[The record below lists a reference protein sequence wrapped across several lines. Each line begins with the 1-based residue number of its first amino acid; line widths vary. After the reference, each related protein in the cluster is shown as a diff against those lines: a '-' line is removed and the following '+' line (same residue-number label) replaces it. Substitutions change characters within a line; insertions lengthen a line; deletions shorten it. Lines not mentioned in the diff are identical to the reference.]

1 MKTIGLDFLT
11 RGRGPKRIGSRL
23 GVVSGA
29 VQPFIVSPIPYQ
41 KVVRDEPFSYNLS
54 QHIANAHTFDL
65 APGSPALPAGM
76 ALSPAGLLTGPA
88 TAANMDADI
97 VIRATNTTSGLSAD
111 FLVQMSVAQRPGN
124 MPVPTLTELTST
136 SLRVT
141 KPTPPAN
148 TPAIT
153 SIVMLHGAT
162 TPLTEAN
169 GTKVFNAFPGAATTI
184 DITGLQAGSTR
195 YVTLKART
203 FWKDGAALD
212 AAAFSPNVANL
223 TLSGANTP
231 PSYTNPPTISP
242 ASGPVGTVF
251 TLDPGTVAG
260 QPTPANT
267 LIGLTQNGVDRLAQV
282 SGNTFTSTAAGPL
295 VATWQATNGVS
306 PNATAQ
312 ATATITAAAQVPGV
326 MAAPAL
332 AVVSASQ
339 INATVAAAPADG
351 GSAITSYEMRYS
363 LDQVNWTTI
372 TGLTAGE
379 TRSIIGLLAS
389 TAYYVQNAARNA
401 VGLGPWSASASATT
415 NAASGTT
422 IQFGQFTA
430 SGAGAKAISEADG
443 TYGQFT
449 VTAGVITPNTSPLAV
464 GTVVIGSTNV
474 TVVANEYSVASL
486 AEFTAARTAMGAG
499 GGRTIRFRTGTYAV
513 GTGYVIAS
521 ASYAALVSITCEAGT
536 KLTGTVVL
544 SNPSNV
550 RLAGFEIDCTDTA
563 AVNIVDLI
571 GPCTGCQVWDNYLH
585 GIPRDPLGDY
595 YTLNYFNPDH
605 GIGTSATV
613 GGQYLNGCSILRN
626 RIEHVK
632 EGIVLLIGGAADYD
646 VWDNDIGYTYS
657 DANKIAIYQTPALTA
672 NKRWRRNW
680 WYMMIGRQDDNGGL
694 GSPHSDMWQNV
705 RTAVSDG
712 ADITNFEFTQNV
724 WLNTR
729 YSRGYNIQGVFA
741 ASDGGNRPRFVNPN
755 ISGNICMSDTAHFIS
770 LLVSGGIMAHNV
782 LITTTAPKGGQ
793 PLGKYTGQGAFNLTV
808 NGNSPLLLRNITNV
822 APTISGGTA
831 TQTDNLLLGSDYAT
845 YAVATVFD
853 GADLEQTTWAGI
865 QTAYDIKAG
874 GPADT
879 GFGRGAIG
887 TGIGTYGARRDP
899 SGWTYN
905 AAYEQV
911 TPSTLTTISISEP
924 QLPVYDCNPFFGG
937 QAAVSF
943 TVTHDTGPG
952 DTLQYRILNG
962 DTAAVIQDWTD
973 FAATTGST
981 TLTVNRGPSFTP
993 LKIAVRGKVQTAV
1006 TATQATKWWSGYIV
1020 AIQAQSLGN
1029 KPWTNS
1035 TTVGNTFTPVAD
1047 RLWIL
1052 FNDVS
1057 GGIGTIGGS
1066 LATGPRAIGGASI
1079 IGSRRATAVVNA
1091 YSDGPVLLVDNTESG
1106 TGRNETWDSNETTN
1120 RSWALTEQ
1128 NPTDYIR
1135 SRGSDIGLVL
1145 EHWFT
1150 NEASAYY
1157 KNEANSFHQLARH
1170 FLPGYT
1176 KLQEDGLL
1184 NTPNGTG
1191 VQNYTGGQVQVSFSA
1206 SYHYTP
1212 VHHFFTL
1219 NGQSGGLYDP
1229 NRTKWTWLFGMSAT
1243 ATGTTRLDGE
1253 FVSVDTAKGGT
1264 RRSQELMAEAE
1275 NAWLP
1280 ISLRS
1285 LPGWSGQAAFGGH
1298 MAMPEGT
1305 HVRAND
1311 PDGESLV
1318 AAYIMTAIMRALGKL
1333 PRSEP
1338 RVTSVTWAASG
1349 AKATVRV
1356 SLPNGGNLSTA
1367 YIQHGAGAYAGSYEA
1382 TNWQTPA
1389 VLPETSVAQLHNVQ
1403 GFAVYR
1409 AGAWKFSGFTATI
1422 VNTGTGTG
1430 ASRYGEIDIVPNSGA
1445 FVNGDQIL
1453 FGYADGQYTINPT
1466 DLVNCRPHIHWPLE
1480 TRAHVSGAGYG
1491 WPVVREAGTTSIS
1504 TAAGI
1509 NGAATAPSAFVAG
1522 NWTLTD
1528 PATDGDLTVT
1538 ITALPSDGG
1547 SALTAIQYQVDG
1559 GNWISV
1565 GAATVGTY
1573 TISGLSN
1580 NVSHA
1585 VVLRAVNA
1593 VGASAASD
1601 TKNATPTADT
1611 VAPTLTSPTDVA
1623 NGANAMTGSVSTNE
1637 ATGTLYWVVTTS
1649 ATAPSAAQV
1658 KAGQNHLG
1666 AAAPASGSQAVTT
1679 TGVQAMSDNGLAAG
1693 TAYFTHFMH
1702 EDGAAN
1708 QSAVSSADGFTTA
1721 AAATTFFTHATYF
1734 TAPANVP
1741 ANTTRLTFKAKI
1753 KMPTWPSAERY
1764 LFAQSSTG
1772 CDLHFAANN
1781 KWKVIVENA
1790 GGTSLINTTT
1800 AVSIPTAGA
1809 WVTVE
1814 FDVDQTAGSVL
1825 IKHDG
1830 ATVYTGSITTGSTF
1844 QTGRAVG
1851 FLSNTAGVS
1860 MIPDCEVEY
1869 LEVYYN
1875 DTLHKRIDA
1884 SGGIAAINADAWQL
1898 GGDVT

>member
-1 MKTIGLDFLT
+1 MLAKGKNSRFS
-11 RGRGPKRIGSRL
+11 GRGAVVRKGRIGS
-23 GVVSGA
+23 
-29 VQPFIVSPIPYQ
+29 QFNTQITPIAYQ
-41 KVVRDEPFSYNLS
+41 KVVRDEFYSYSLA
-54 QHIANAHTFDL
+54 QHYAGGHTFSL
-65 APGSPALPAGM
+65 AAGSPALPAGLTLDPDGT
-76 ALSPAGLLTGPA
+76 LSGTA
-88 TAANMDADI
+88 TVANMDADF
-97 VIRATNTTSGLSAD
+97 VLRATNTISGLQAD
-111 FLVQMSVAQRPGN
+111 ALVPMSVAQRPGAFSA
-124 MPVPTLTELTST
+124 PTLTELTST

-141 KPTPPAN
+141 KPATPAN

-153 SIVMLHGAT
+153 SVVMLHGAT
-162 TPLTEAN
+162 TPLTTAN
-169 GTKVFNAFPGAATTI
+169 GTQVFNAFPGAATTI

-312 ATATITAAAQVPGV
+312 ATATITAAAQVPGI

-486 AEFTAARTAMGAG
+486 AEFEAARTNMGSAGGRTLRFRAGTHAMGAD
-499 GGRTIRFRTGTYAV
+499 
-513 GTGYVIAS
+513 YVLANT
-521 ASYAALVSITCEAGT
+521 AYAARVTITGETGAN
-536 KLTGTVVL
+536 LTGNFDLQTC
-544 SNPSNV
+544 SNV
-550 RLAGFEIDCTDTA
+550 TVQGLDLQWLATTPVPSFVLTMRGVCQNIIITQNKIH
-563 AVNIVDLI
+563 AV
-571 GPCTGCQVWDNYLH
+571 H
-585 GIPRDPLGDY
+585 RDPLG
-595 YTLNYFNPDH
+595 NYSAGGYSNPE
-605 GIGTSATV
+605 GIGSLNS
-613 GGQYLNGCSILRN
+613 GGYINGVTITRN
-626 RIEHVK
+626 EIYDVW
-632 EGIVLLIGGAADYD
+632 EGIVLQLGGPNPCDIDLNEIYWVYEDY
-646 VWDNDIGYTYS
+646 VKLS
-657 DANKIAIYQTPALTA
+657 
-672 NKRWRRNW
+672 
-680 WYMMIGRQDDNGGL
+680 
-694 GSPHSDMWQNV
+694 V
-705 RTAVSDG
+705 RTAGLPAVKRITRNYGHDRIGDPADAQNPHLDCIQFVGNVENSGLDMGNVEILQNVFTNTSATRSKGQQGITGFLDG
-712 ADITNFEFTQNV
+712 AYRVKLKNPLIAGNF
-724 WLNTR
+724 
-729 YSRGYNIQGVFA
+729 IQVDGNHPLTIMC
-741 ASDGGNRPRFVNPN
+741 DGG
-755 ISGNICMSDTAHFIS
+755 
-770 LLVSGGIMAHNV
+770 LVAHNTFV
-782 LITTTAPKGGQ
+782 KGPEADGTTKTDGDCSPEI
-793 PLGKYTGQGAFNLTV
+793 TV
-808 NGNSPLLLRNITNV
+808 NGAAPTLLRNIWEDTTGV
-822 APTISGGTA
+822 FGTSVL
-831 TQTDNLLLGSDYAT
+831 TDNLIIGDKGAINSYAST
-845 YAVATVFD
+845 FD
-853 GADLEQTTWAGI
+853 GPTYIPASFANVKTMWNR
-865 QTAYDIKAG
+865 KAA
-874 GPADT
+874 GPADV
-879 GFGRGAIG
+879 GYGRGSLG
-887 TGIGTYGARRDP
+887 TGIGTYGSPRDP

-924 QLPVYDCNPFFGG
+924 QLPVYDSNPFFGG
-937 QAAVSF
+937 QAAVTF
-943 TVTHDTGPG
+943 TVTHDTGAG
-952 DTLQYRILNG
+952 DTLQYRIING

-981 TLTVNRGPSFTP
+981 PLTISRGPSFTP
-993 LKIAVRGKVQTAV
+993 LKIAVRGKVQTGV
-1006 TATQATKWWSGYIV
+1006 TDTQATKWWVGLNAVIE
-1020 AIQAQSLGN
+1020 AQSLGN

-1035 TTVGNTFTPVAD
+1035 TTIGNSFTPPD
-1047 RLWIL
+1047 ERLWIL
-1052 FNDVS
+1052 YNDVS
-1057 GGIGTIGGS
+1057 GGIGTVGGS
-1066 LATGPRAIGGASI
+1066 LATGPRVVNASSI
-1079 IGSRRATAVVNA
+1079 IGARRAAAVVNA
-1091 YSDGPVLLVDNTESG
+1091 YCDGPVLLVDCTESG
-1106 TGRNETWDSNETTN
+1106 TGRNETWDAEEAAN

-1128 NPTDYIR
+1128 NPVDYIR

-1150 NEASAYY
+1150 NEASAY
-1157 KNEANSFHQLARH
+1157 NRLEANSFHQLARH

-1191 VQNYTGGQVQVSFSA
+1191 VQNYSGAQVQVSANA

-1212 VHHFFTL
+1212 IHHFFAL
-1219 NGQSGGLYDP
+1219 NGQAGGLFDP
-1229 NRTKWTWLFGMSAT
+1229 ARTRWTWLYGMSAT
-1243 ATGTTRLDGE
+1243 ANSGTRADGV
-1253 FVSVDTAKGGT
+1253 FHSVDMAKGGT
-1264 RRSQELMAEAE
+1264 RRSQELWAEAE
-1275 NAWLP
+1275 SAWLP
-1280 ISLRS
+1280 ITLRS
-1285 LPGWSGQAAFGGH
+1285 LPGWSGQASWGGH
-1298 MAMPEGT
+1298 MAMPDGT
-1305 HVRAND
+1305 HVAAND

-1318 AAYIMTAIMRALGKL
+1318 ACHIMIAIMRALGKL
-1333 PRSEP
+1333 PRAEP

-1430 ASRYGEIDIVPNSGA
+1430 AARYGEIDIVPNSGA

-1453 FGYADGQYTINPT
+1453 FGYADGQYTLNPT
-1466 DLVNCRPHIHWPLE
+1466 DLANCRPHIHWPLE
-1480 TRAHVSGAGYG
+1480 TRAHVSGTGYG

-1509 NGAATAPSAFVAG
+1509 NGGATAPSAFVAG
-1522 NWTLTD
+1522 QWTLTD

-1559 GNWISV
+1559 GNWISF
-1565 GAATVGTY
+1565 GAATIGTY

-1734 TAPANVP
+1734 ASP
-1741 ANTTRLTFKAKI
+1741 ANTPAGTTKITFRARL
-1753 KMPTWPSAERY
+1753 KMPTWPSAITF
-1764 LFAQSSTG
+1764 LFTQASTG
-1772 CDLHFAANN
+1772 CDLTTLATN
-1781 KWKVIVENA
+1781 KWKMVAENS
-1790 GGTSLINTTT
+1790 GGTSVLN
-1800 AVSIPTAGA
+1800 VSSNVDLPAAGA
-1809 WVTVE
+1809 WVTIE
-1814 FDVDQTAGSVL
+1814 YEVDQTAGTATV
-1825 IKHDG
+1825 KHDG
-1830 ATVYTGSITTGSTF
+1830 VTVLSGSVTTGGTF
-1844 QTGRAVG
+1844 QSNRKVSFLGGTTGAS
-1851 FLSNTAGVS
+1851 LW
-1860 MIPDCEVEY
+1860 PDTEVEY

-1875 DTLHKRIDA
+1875 GALHKRIDA
-1884 SGGIAAINADAWQL
+1884 SGGIAAINADAWAP

>member
-1 MKTIGLDFLT
+1 MLAKGKNSRFS
-11 RGRGPKRIGSRL
+11 GRGAVVRKGRIGS
-23 GVVSGA
+23 
-29 VQPFIVSPIPYQ
+29 QFNTQITPIAYL
-41 KVVRDEPFSYNLS
+41 KVVRDEFYSYSLA
-54 QHIANAHTFDL
+54 QHYAGGHTFSL
-65 APGSPALPAGM
+65 AAGSPALPTGLTLDPDGT
-76 ALSPAGLLTGPA
+76 LSGTA
-88 TAANMDADI
+88 TVANMDADI
-97 VIRATNTTSGLSAD
+97 VLRATNTISGLQAD
-111 FLVQMSVAQRPGN
+111 ALVPMSVAQRPGAFSA
-124 MPVPTLTELTST
+124 PTLTELTST

-141 KPTPPAN
+141 KPATPAN

-153 SIVMLHGAT
+153 SVVMLHGAT

-312 ATATITAAAQVPGV
+312 AAATITAAAQVPGV
-326 MAAPAL
+326 MAAPGL

-339 INATVAAAPADG
+339 IDATVAAAPADG

-513 GTGYVIAS
+513 GGDYVLAS
-521 ASYAALVSITCEAGT
+521 VAYAAQATITGEAGVT
-536 KLTGTVVL
+536 LTGNVIL
-544 SNPSNV
+544 SNPSKV
-550 RLAGFEIDCTDTA
+550 TVTGVEISCTDTA
-563 AVNIVDLI
+563 KFAVLRLD
-571 GPCTGCQVWDNYLH
+571 GACTGCVVDNNYLH
-585 GIPRDPLGDY
+585 GITRDPLGDY
-595 YTLNYFNPDH
+595 SVGGSYQNPEK
-605 GIGTSATV
+605 GIGIANS
-613 GGQYLNGCSILRN
+613 GGYLNGCTITRN
-626 RIEHVK
+626 RIEHVQ
-632 EGIVLLIGGAADYD
+632 EGIVIHMSGAADYNIT
-646 VWDNDIGYTYS
+646 DNEIGYTYS
-657 DANKIAIYQTPALTA
+657 DAMKWVIEGTAALTA
-672 NKRWRRNW
+672 NKRFLRNRW
-680 WYMMIGRQDDNGGL
+680 HMMVGRQTDNGGN
-694 GSPHSDMWQNV
+694 GPHSDLCQHV
-705 RTAVSDG
+705 RSAVSDG
-712 ADITNFEFTQNV
+712 AIIDGFEFSM
-724 WLNTR
+724 NTAVLTSA
-729 YSRGYNIQGVFA
+729 SRGYNIQGVVSFA
-741 ASDGGNRPRFVNPN
+741 DGGNRPTFRNAKVC
-755 ISGNICMSDTAHFIS
+755 GNLIVSDSAHAINLLVIGGVFAHNTILRTVAATGGDPLGKFTGTARIT
-770 LLVSGGIMAHNV
+770 LVIPAGAAKPLILRNMYDAVPLVSGD
-782 LITTTAPKGGQ
+782 
-793 PLGKYTGQGAFNLTV
+793 TGTE
-808 NGNSPLLLRNITNV
+808 
-822 APTISGGTA
+822 
-831 TQTDNLLLGSDYAT
+831 TDNLVLGDNGATIAYAT
-845 YAVATVFD
+845 AMDGPTFEPTTFAGEKTAFD
-853 GADLEQTTWAGI
+853 L
-865 QTAYDIKAG
+865 KAG

-887 TGIGTYGARRDP
+887 TGIGVRGTMRDP

-1006 TATQATKWWSGYIV
+1006 TATQATKWRAGYIV
-1020 AIQAQSLGN
+1020 AVMGQSLAVR
-1029 KPWTNS
+1029 PLTHVV
-1035 TTVGNTFTPVAD
+1035 TATFTPPAD
-1047 RLWIL
+1047 RLWL
-1052 FNDVS
+1052 LLND
-1057 GGIGTIGGS
+1057 INGS
-1066 LATGPRAIGGASI
+1066 LAAGPQLVGQSSILGPR
-1079 IGSRRATAVVNA
+1079 RMAVVVNQF
-1091 YSDGPVLLVDNTESG
+1091 SDGPVCIVDLGESG
-1106 TGRNETWDSNETTN
+1106 TGRDETSDANETTN
-1120 RSWALTEQ
+1120 RSWATTMQ
-1128 NPTDYIR
+1128 APVDYIR
-1135 SRGSDIGLVL
+1135 TRGSDFCMVL
-1145 EHWFT
+1145 DHWFT
-1150 NEASAYY
+1150 NDALTYTNFE
-1157 KNEANSFHQLARH
+1157 RH
-1170 FLPGYT
+1170 WAPFYLR
-1176 KLQEDGLL
+1176 QQIDGLAA
-1184 NTPNGTG
+1184 TADGTG
-1191 VQNYTGGQVQVSFSA
+1191 IQPYNGAQVAVVSARAYTPTHFIYDLTGGGQGLFSVGRTRWFPMFGMAATGNTGAVRSEAIADSAHLSTTVAGAWYAVDKQKGDLRKDLENMAEMNVAYLPVSF
-1206 SYHYTP
+1206 
-1212 VHHFFTL
+1212 
-1219 NGQSGGLYDP
+1219 
-1229 NRTKWTWLFGMSAT
+1229 
-1243 ATGTTRLDGE
+1243 
-1253 FVSVDTAKGGT
+1253 
-1264 RRSQELMAEAE
+1264 
-1275 NAWLP
+1275 
-1280 ISLRS
+1280 RS
-1285 LPGWSGQAAFGGH
+1285 LPGWSGKASFAGH
-1298 MAMPEGT
+1298 MAMPDGT
-1305 HVRAND
+1305 HVAASV
-1311 PDGESLV
+1311 PDGEPLV
-1318 AAYIMTAIMRALGKL
+1318 AVHLMLAVMRALGKMT
-1333 PRSEP
+1333 RDEP
-1338 RVTSVTWAASG
+1338 RITSVTWAASG
-1349 AKATVRV
+1349 VNAVVRI

-1367 YIQHGAGAYAGSYEA
+1367 YIQQQAGAYAGSFEG
-1382 TNWQTPA
+1382 TNWIAPT
-1389 VLPETSVAQLHNVQ
+1389 VLPETTDPFLHDVQ
-1403 GFAVYR
+1403 GFSIKR
-1409 AGAWKFSGFTATI
+1409 ASGLRYFSPFTAIIT
-1422 VNTGTGTG
+1422 NTGTGTG
-1430 ASRYGEIDIVPNSGA
+1430 ASRYGEVTITPTTA
-1445 FVNGDQIL
+1445 FANGDSIA
-1453 FGYADGQYTINPT
+1453 FGYADGHNLKTAS
-1466 DLVNCRPHIHWPLE
+1466 DVNAGRPHIHWPIE
-1480 TRAHVSGAGYG
+1480 TRTHVSGMGYG
-1491 WPVVREAGTTSIS
+1491 YPVVRESADVAIA

-1559 GNWISV
+1559 GNWISF

-1693 TAYFTHFMH
+1693 TAYFTHFIH

-1772 CDLHFAANN
+1772 CDLRFATNN
-1781 KWKVIVENA
+1781 KWKVVVENA
-1790 GGTSLINTTT
+1790 GGTSLISTTT
-1800 AVSIPTAGA
+1800 AVSIPAAGA
-1809 WVTVE
+1809 WVTIE

-1830 ATVYTGSITTGSTF
+1830 STVYTGSITTGSTF

-1851 FLSNTAGVS
+1851 FLSNTAGS
-1860 MIPDCEVEY
+1860 FMIPDCEIEY

-1875 DTLHKRIDA
+1875 DALHKRIDA

>member
-1 MKTIGLDFLT
+1 MLAKG
-11 RGRGPKRIGSRL
+11 KNARL
-23 GVVSGA
+23 ARGA
-29 VQPFIVSPIPYQ
+29 VIRKGRVGSQFNTQISPIAYL
-41 KVVRDEPFSYNLS
+41 KVVRDEAYSYSLA
-54 QHIANAHTFDL
+54 QHYAGGHTFAL
-65 APGSPALPAGM
+65 ASGSPALPTG
-76 ALSPAGLLTGPA
+76 LSLAADGTLSGTA
-88 TAANMDADI
+88 TTANMNADF
-97 VIRATNTTSGLSAD
+97 VMRATNTISGLTAD
-111 FLVQMSVAQRPGN
+111 VLVPISVAQRPGAFAA
-124 MPVPTLTELTST
+124 PTLTELSST

-141 KPTPPAN
+141 KPSNPAN
-148 TPAIT
+148 TPAVT
-153 SIVMLHGAT
+153 SVILLHGAT
-162 TPLTEAN
+162 SPLTLAN
-169 GTKVFNAFPGAATTI
+169 GTAVFNAYPSGETF
-184 DITGLQAGSTR
+184 DITGLQAGTTR

-203 FWKDGAALD
+203 FWKDGEPLD
-212 AAAFSPNVANL
+212 ADGYSPNVANL

-231 PSYTNPPTISP
+231 PSYTAPPTITP
-242 ASGPVGTVF
+242 ASAPAGSTF
-251 TLDPGTVAG
+251 TLNPGAVSG

-282 SGNTFTSTAAGPL
+282 SGNSFTSTAQGPL

-312 ATATITAAAQVPGV
+312 AAATITAAAQVPGV
-326 MAAPAL
+326 MAAPGL

-339 INATVAAAPADG
+339 IDATVAAAPADG

-389 TAYYVQNAARNA
+389 TAYYFQNAARNA

-521 ASYAALVSITCEAGT
+521 VSYAALVSITCEAGT

-595 YTLNYFNPDH
+595 YTLNYYNPDH

-657 DANKIAIYQTPALTA
+657 DANKIAIYQSPALTA

-770 LLVSGGIMAHNV
+770 LLVSGGVMAHNV

-952 DTLQYRILNG
+952 DTLQYRIING

-981 TLTVNRGPSFTP
+981 TLTINRGPSFTP

-1006 TATQATKWWSGYIV
+1006 TATQATKWRAGYIV
-1020 AIQAQSLGN
+1020 AVMGQSLAIRPLTHN
-1029 KPWTNS
+1029 FALS
-1035 TTVGNTFTPVAD
+1035 LTPSAEKVWVLYNNANGT
-1047 RLWIL
+1047 LASGPIL
-1052 FNDVS
+1052 TDGAAV
-1057 GGIGTIGGS
+1057 
-1066 LATGPRAIGGASI
+1066 LGPRRMAEL
-1079 IGSRRATAVVNA
+1079 VNA
-1091 YSDGPVLLVDNTESG
+1091 YGDGPVCLVDITEAG
-1106 TGRNETWDSNETTN
+1106 TGRDETSDANETTN
-1120 RSWALTEQ
+1120 RSWATTMQ
-1128 NPTDYIR
+1128 APVDYIR
-1135 SRGSDIGLVL
+1135 TRGSDFCMVL
-1145 EHWFT
+1145 DHWFT
-1150 NEASAYY
+1150 NDASVWT
-1157 KNEANSFHQLARH
+1157 KMARWCAP
-1170 FLPGYT
+1170 FYLR
-1176 KLQEDGLL
+1176 QQIDGLL
-1184 NTPNGTG
+1184 ATADGTG
-1191 VQNYTGGQVQVSFSA
+1191 VQPYSGASVQVVA
-1206 SYHYTP
+1206 AKTYTP
-1212 VHHFFTL
+1212 VHFLFDLTGG
-1219 NGQSGGLYDP
+1219 GQGLF
-1229 NRTKWTWLFGMSAT
+1229 NAGRTRWMPWFGMSAYAAT
-1243 ATGTTRLDGE
+1243 ATMFEPGSDTTSSGNNAWAAPDRQKGTVRW
-1253 FVSVDTAKGGT
+1253 
-1264 RRSQELMAEAE
+1264 ELEQMAEAT
-1275 NAWLP
+1275 AAYLP

-1285 LPGWSGQAAFGGH
+1285 LPGWSGQASFGGH
-1298 MAMPEGT
+1298 LAMPEGT
-1305 HVRAND
+1305 HVSDTA
-1311 PDGESLV
+1311 DGEGLV
-1318 AAYIMTAIMRALGKL
+1318 APYMMAAILRALGKL
-1333 PRSEP
+1333 GRAEP
-1338 RVTSVTWAASG
+1338 RITSVTWAASG
-1349 AKATVRV
+1349 ANAVVRI

-1367 YIQHGAGAYAGSYEA
+1367 YIQQQAGAYAGSFEG
-1382 TNWQTPA
+1382 TNWIAPT
-1389 VLPETSVAQLHNVQ
+1389 VLPETTDPFLHSVQ
-1403 GFAVYR
+1403 GFTIKR
-1409 AGAWKFSGFTATI
+1409 ASDGLRRKSGFTATI
-1422 VNTGTGTG
+1422 TNTGTGTG
-1430 ASRYGEIDIVPNSGA
+1430 ASRYGEITITPTTA
-1445 FVNGDQIL
+1445 FANGDSIA
-1453 FGYADGQYTINPT
+1453 FGLYDGFNTLTLSATNAA
-1466 DLVNCRPHIHWPLE
+1466 RPHYHLPLE
-1480 TRAHVSGAGYG
+1480 TRAHVSGTGYG
-1491 WPVVREAGTTSIS
+1491 WPVVRESATLAFA

-1559 GNWISV
+1559 GNWISF

-1734 TAPANVP
+1734 VAPANVP
-1741 ANTTRLTFKAKI
+1741 GSTTRLTFKAKI
-1753 KMPTWPSAERY
+1753 KMPTHPSAIKF
-1764 LFAQSSTG
+1764 LFTQESTG
-1772 CDLHFAANN
+1772 CDLTTLATN
-1781 KWKVIVENA
+1781 KWKMVAENS
-1790 GGTSLINTTT
+1790 GGTQIMN
-1800 AVSIPTAGA
+1800 VSSNVTLPTAGA
-1809 WVTVE
+1809 WVE
-1814 FDVDQTAGSVL
+1814 IEYDVDQTAGTATV
-1825 IKHDG
+1825 KHDG
-1830 ATVYTGSITTGSTF
+1830 VTVLSASPTSGGTYQTNREVSFLAGTTGAS
-1844 QTGRAVG
+1844 
-1851 FLSNTAGVS
+1851 
-1860 MIPDCEVEY
+1860 IWPDCEVEY

-1875 DTLHKRIDA
+1875 GSLHKRIDA
-1884 SGGIAAINADAWQL
+1884 SGGIAAINADVWQK

>member
-1 MKTIGLDFLT
+1 MLAKGKNSRFS
-11 RGRGPKRIGSRL
+11 GRGAVVRKGRVGS
-23 GVVSGA
+23 
-29 VQPFIVSPIPYQ
+29 QFNTQITPIAYL
-41 KVVRDEPFSYNLS
+41 KVVRDEFYSYSLA
-54 QHIANAHTFDL
+54 QHYAGGHTFSL
-65 APGSPALPAGM
+65 AAGSPALPTGLTLDPDGT
-76 ALSPAGLLTGPA
+76 LSGTA
-88 TAANMDADI
+88 TVANMNADI
-97 VIRATNTTSGLSAD
+97 VLRATNTISGLQAD
-111 FLVQMSVAQRPGN
+111 ALVPMSVAQRPGAFSA
-124 MPVPTLTELTST
+124 PTLTELTST

-141 KPTPPAN
+141 KPATPAN

-153 SIVMLHGAT
+153 SVVMLHGAT

-499 GGRTIRFRTGTYAV
+499 GGRTIRFRAGTYAA
-513 GTGYVIAS
+513 G
-521 ASYAALVSITCEAGT
+521 ASYTLASVAYASRVTLTGESGA
-536 KLTGTVVL
+536 KLTGTFKL
-544 SNPSNV
+544 ANPSNV
-550 RLAGFEIDCTDTA
+550 TVAGLDLHCTDA
-563 AVNIVDLI
+563 AINGYVLSLEGACTNCIV
-571 GPCTGCQVWDNYLH
+571 
-585 GIPRDPLGDY
+585 
-595 YTLNYFNPDH
+595 TLNKIHAFHYDPFTDFTLGGYDNPD
-605 GIGTSATV
+605 GIGSINS
-613 GGQYLNGCSILRN
+613 GGWNNGCNITQN
-626 RIEHVK
+626 EVYDVMDA
-632 EGIVLLIGGAADYD
+632 IVIQMAGAADYD
-646 VWDNDIGYTYS
+646 INDNELYWYYDDAMKVEVHPGAK
-657 DANKIAIYQTPALTA
+657 DANKRFL
-672 NKRWRRNW
+672 RNFAHDA
-680 WYMMIGRQDDNGGL
+680 IGRRALDAQD
-694 GSPHSDMWQNV
+694 PHIDFIQF
-705 RTAVSDG
+705 VSG
-712 ADITNFEFTQNV
+712 ADIHDIEVTGVVIKQNV
-724 WLNTR
+724 CYNT
-729 YSRGYNIQGVFA
+729 SSARGWAHQGICSFN
-741 ASDGGNRPRFVNPN
+741 DGGFRCIITDAV
-755 ISGNICMSDTAHFIS
+755 ISGNFLQVDGSWPFTMRMNRGIISHNTFIKGPEADGVTKADGRCAPEISITGTGPTFLRNVWEDTA
-770 LLVSGGIMAHNV
+770 VV
-782 LITTTAPKGGQ
+782 
-793 PLGKYTGQGAFNLTV
+793 TG
-808 NGNSPLLLRNITNV
+808 
-822 APTISGGTA
+822 A
-831 TQTDNLLLGSDYAT
+831 TLTDNLVIGDKGATNSYAST
-845 YAVATVFD
+845 FD
-853 GADLEQTTWAGI
+853 GATFVPASFANVKTMWSR
-865 QTAYDIKAG
+865 KSG
-874 GPADT
+874 GPADV

-887 TGIGTYGARRDP
+887 TGIGAFGSPRDP

-952 DTLQYRILNG
+952 DTLQYRIING

-1006 TATQATKWWSGYIV
+1006 TATQATKWRAGYIV
-1020 AIQAQSLGN
+1020 AVMGQSLAIRPLTHN
-1029 KPWTNS
+1029 FALS
-1035 TTVGNTFTPVAD
+1035 LTPSAEKVWVLYNNANGT
-1047 RLWIL
+1047 LASGPIL
-1052 FNDVS
+1052 TDGAAV
-1057 GGIGTIGGS
+1057 
-1066 LATGPRAIGGASI
+1066 LGPRRMAEL
-1079 IGSRRATAVVNA
+1079 VNA
-1091 YSDGPVLLVDNTESG
+1091 YGDGPVCLVDITEAG
-1106 TGRNETWDSNETTN
+1106 TGRDETSDANETTN
-1120 RSWALTEQ
+1120 RSWATTMQ
-1128 NPTDYIR
+1128 APVDYIR
-1135 SRGSDIGLVL
+1135 TRGSDFCMVL
-1145 EHWFT
+1145 DHWFT
-1150 NEASAYY
+1150 NDASVWT
-1157 KNEANSFHQLARH
+1157 KMARWCAP
-1170 FLPGYT
+1170 FYLR
-1176 KLQEDGLL
+1176 QQIDGLL
-1184 NTPNGTG
+1184 ATADGTG
-1191 VQNYTGGQVQVSFSA
+1191 VQPYSGASVQVVA
-1206 SYHYTP
+1206 AKTYTP
-1212 VHHFFTL
+1212 VHFLFDLTGGGQGLFNAGRTRWFPFFGASMFNATVTRF
-1219 NGQSGGLYDP
+1219 NPGSDTTSSGNNAWAASD
-1229 NRTKWTWLFGMSAT
+1229 RQK
-1243 ATGTTRLDGE
+1243 GTVRW
-1253 FVSVDTAKGGT
+1253 
-1264 RRSQELMAEAE
+1264 ELEQMAEA
-1275 NAWLP
+1275 NAAYLP

-1285 LPGWSGQAAFGGH
+1285 LPGWSGQASFGGH
-1298 MAMPEGT
+1298 LAMPEGT
-1305 HVRAND
+1305 HVSDTA
-1311 PDGESLV
+1311 DGEGLV
-1318 AAYIMTAIMRALGKL
+1318 APYMMAAILRALGKL
-1333 PRSEP
+1333 GRAEP
-1338 RVTSVTWAASG
+1338 RITSVTWAASG
-1349 AKATVRV
+1349 ANAVVRI

-1367 YIQHGAGAYAGSYEA
+1367 YIQQQAGAYAGSFEG
-1382 TNWQTPA
+1382 TNWIAPT
-1389 VLPETSVAQLHNVQ
+1389 VLPETTDPYLHAVQ
-1403 GFAVYR
+1403 GFTIKRVSDGLRY
-1409 AGAWKFSGFTATI
+1409 KTGFTAVIT
-1422 VNTGTGTG
+1422 NTGTGTG
-1430 ASRYGEIDIVPNSGA
+1430 AARYGEITVTPTVA
-1445 FVNGDQIL
+1445 FANGDSIA
-1453 FGYADGQYTINPT
+1453 FGLYDGFNMATLGDTNAA
-1466 DLVNCRPHIHWPLE
+1466 RPHIHQPIE
-1480 TRAHVSGAGYG
+1480 TRAHVSATGYG
-1491 WPVVREAGTTSIS
+1491 WPVVRESATLAFA
-1504 TAAGI
+1504 TASGI
-1509 NGAATAPSAFVAG
+1509 NGSATAPSAFVAG

-1538 ITALPSDGG
+1538 VTALPSDGG
-1547 SALTAIQYQVDG
+1547 SALTAIQYRVNA
-1559 GNWISV
+1559 GNWISF
-1565 GAATVGTY
+1565 GAATTGTY
-1573 TISGLSN
+1573 TISGLTN
-1580 NVSHA
+1580 GVSVA
-1585 VVLRAVNA
+1585 VELRAVNA

-1601 TKNATPTADT
+1601 TKNQTPTADT

-1721 AAATTFFTHATYF
+1721 AAATTFFTHSSYF

-1772 CDLHFAANN
+1772 CDLRFAANN
-1781 KWKVIVENA
+1781 KWKVVVENA

-1800 AVSIPTAGA
+1800 AVSIPAAGA

-1825 IKHDG
+1825 VKHDG
-1830 ATVYTGSITTGSTF
+1830 ATVYTGSIATGSTF

-1851 FLSNTAGVS
+1851 FLSNTTGGF
-1860 MIPDCEVEY
+1860 MFPDCEIEY

-1875 DTLHKRIDA
+1875 GALHKRIDA
-1884 SGGIAAINADAWQL
+1884 SGGIAAINADAWAP